1 MHNKQAYAPLEVCP
15 FAREL
20 LERRLR
26 SRRLLERR
34 LRSRR
39 LLEQRLRSR
48 RLLEQRLRSR
58 TFLELQE
65 GFSEHLLARTLCL

>member
-1 MHNKQAYAPLEVCP
+1 MYHKQAYTQLEVCP
-15 FAREL
+15 FATEL

-39 LLEQRLRSR
+39 LLER
-48 RLLEQRLRSR
+48 RLRSR